1 MRMRLALIF
10 PLAISLA
17 AQDPEFN
24 IESRLVLV
32 PVTVSD
38 TKGRAIDGL
47 EASDFLIYDN
57 GVRQR
62 AVVDTLGTGVA
73 PIALVIAV
81 QSSGISAP
89 VLAKVQKIG
98 GMIQPLI
105 TGERGCAAVV
115 AFDEW
120 VQWRQECTN
129 DPDALSRAFYS
140 LQPGAQKSARML
152 DAVHEAVEKLRSRPN
167 ARRVVLLISETRDRG
182 SESEL
187 ESVVIAAQAAGV
199 SVYTCSYSAFKTA
212 FTTTISKNE
221 TPPEPKMPRANRT
234 EPLSARGR
242 IPIPPPDS
250 RVDIL
255 GGIGELTRLGKTN
268 DTEVL
273 TKATGGMTFPFTRQ
287 KGLEDAIARL
297 GAELHSQY
305 VLSFTP
311 ETPAPGYHRLEIK
324 VTRPGEFQLRARPG
338 YWSIR

>member
-10 PLAISLA
+10 SLAISLA

-24 IESRLVLV
+24 VESRLVLV
-32 PVTVSD
+32 PVTVTD
-38 TKGRAIDGL
+38 TKGRSVDGL

-89 VLAKVQKIG
+89 ALAKVQKIG

-115 AFDEW
+115 AFDDR
-120 VQWRQECTN
+120 VRWRQECTN

-152 DAVHEAVEKLRSRPN
+152 DAVHEAVERLRRRPN
-167 ARRVVLLISETRDRG
+167 ARRVLLLISESRDRG

-187 ESVVIAAQAAGV
+187 ETVVIAAQAAGV
-199 SVYTCSYSAFKTA
+199 SVYTFSYSAFRTA
-212 FTTTISKNE
+212 FTTTTSKND
-221 TPPEPKMPRANRT
+221 TPPEPKMPRATRN
-234 EPLSARGR
+234 EPLSMQGR
-242 IPIPPPDS
+242 VPIPQAEQ

-297 GAELHSQY
+297 GVELHSQY

-311 ETPAPGYHRLEIK
+311 ESPAAGYHGLE
-324 VTRPGEFQLRARPG
+324 VRVSRPGEFHIRARPG
-338 YWSIR
+338 YWSLQ